1 MEQANNVKVEE
12 VEQGISRPKGIRRF
26 SRKTFMTIII
36 VVCVGL
42 VAIALI
48 VGIKVGVVDK
58 KTPEPRYDLS
68 II

>member
-1 MEQANNVKVEE
+1 MKIEE
-12 VEQGISRPKGIRRF
+12 VEQGISRPKEIRAL

-36 VVCVGL
+36 VVLMGL

-58 KTPEPRYDLS
+58 KSPEPRYVDLS
-68 II
+68 FI